1 MLVARLTT
9 SSLGA
14 GAGHPASEAG
24 VVSVSTSSRAAAGLV
39 SLGPGA
45 GSGEAALE
53 AGVVSAARLTTT
65 SLGLAAGMVSVA
77 RLTTSSPGAGGLDKY
92 IVSYG

>member
-1 MLVARLTT
+1 M
-9 SSLGA
+9 
-14 GAGHPASEAG
+14 
-24 VVSVSTSSRAAAGLV
+24 VSVSTSSRAAAGLV

-65 SLGLAAGMVSVA
+65 SLGLAAVEAAAAAGMVSVA